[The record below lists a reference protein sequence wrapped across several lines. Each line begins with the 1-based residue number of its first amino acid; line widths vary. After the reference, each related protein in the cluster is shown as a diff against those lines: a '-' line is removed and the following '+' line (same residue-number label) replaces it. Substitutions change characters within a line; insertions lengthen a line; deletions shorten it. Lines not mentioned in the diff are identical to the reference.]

1 MLRIYKSSAGSG
13 KTFTLVREYLRLAL
27 SGDTEKYKHILAI
40 TFTNKAANEMKGRII
55 SALREITADV
65 SQSSMARELL
75 PLLHITPNVLQER
88 AGYLL
93 EDILHNYSDLSVST
107 IDSFVHRLI
116 RSFAYDLHL
125 SSDFEIEMDSN
136 MLLTMAVEKLMDS
149 AKEDEASQ
157 VTKALI
163 DFAENNLSEGKGWNL
178 EYALINFSRELFNED
193 SNEYIKKL
201 ADFTIDDFIQTRD
214 TLYAI
219 KTNFEN
225 KIKEPATRAFDLI
238 RSQGLDESHFYQT
251 RSSIYKYFF
260 NLSSEP
266 AGAKTE
272 PNSYVQKT
280 ISEDK
285 WVSGKIADREKAKID
300 SIKSELT
307 HYYNEIRSVRDDG
320 ESTYILTKLLLKN
333 IYSFMLLTEI
343 KRMLEEHKQENNIL
357 HISEFQERISHI
369 VNEQDAPIIY
379 ERIGDWYDC
388 VLIDEFQ
395 DTSVLQWRNLLP
407 LIENSQM
414 KVQDSLIVGDG
425 KQAIYRFRGGE
436 VEQFAALPLVYQ
448 SEGNYMLQAREVAIM
463 NYGTEQL
470 SLIKNYRSR
479 KEIIDFNNTFYE
491 SISTQPEFGHQH
503 IYTDHT
509 QQQGK
514 DMPGGYVS
522 IDFLEKA
529 EDMPYIESLCYHV
542 EALIHDVREKGYAW
556 SDIAILT
563 RTNDIGSDIASY
575 LLQQHIPVVSSE
587 SLLIGRSHEVRAI
600 VSFLY
605 YMADKDNL
613 IRRAEILY
621 YFAPGLMTANG
632 GEAHDRLRGGYI
644 DFEKYI
650 SSLCGEDFDSDHL
663 IQNRLPE
670 LIQSLIRKFSFLQK
684 NDAFIQFFMD
694 EVLEYSVKNGNR
706 VNEFLKWWED
716 NKSKKSI
723 IYPDTM
729 DAVRVLTIHRAK
741 GLQYPVVILP
751 DADFKLRNTKR
762 FLWAEMEGD
771 LTGNISVFPLPVQA
785 DLENTDYGDLYKK
798 EMADSLLD
806 MVNLLYVATTRPEDR
821 LYLLSERPDKEP
833 EKLNSIT
840 ALLTRVLQ
848 QLNLWEGFTNYEFG
862 DSHTSKMT
870 GKGEDKIAE
879 FAYTPVMNQ
888 KRKSMPIK
896 SSSSQQEGTVPLQA
910 ILLAQI
916 IKAMKYKKDAEVV
929 LNKYRIAGVI
939 SADEKIRLEND
950 FREICSN
957 DEIVELFSEKWKV
970 YADKQIIAANKYV
983 YTADRLLIDR
993 ETGGAVIVNFRQGS
1007 EHEKHIKEV
1016 VEYAKILREKG
1027 NKIGDSAVIYTD
1039 TKTLVKILV

>member
-40 TFTNKAANEMKGRII
+40 TFTNKAANEMKSRII
-55 SALREITADV
+55 SALREITGDI
-65 SQSSMARELL
+65 SKSSMAKELL
-75 PLLHITPNVLQER
+75 PLLHITANVLQER

-163 DFAENNLSEGKGWNL
+163 DFAENNLTEGKGWNL
-178 EYALINFSRELFNED
+178 EFALINFSRELFNED
-193 SNEYIKKL
+193 SNEFIKKL
-201 ADFTIDDFIQTRD
+201 ADFKIDDFIQTRD
-214 TLYAI
+214 RLYAV
-219 KTNFEN
+219 KLNFEN
-225 KIKEPATRAFDLI
+225 RIKQPAKQAFDLI
-238 RSQGLDESHFYQT
+238 CSQGLDESHFYQT
-251 RSSIYKYFF
+251 RSSIFKYFL
-260 NLSSEP
+260 NLSGDP
-266 AGAKTE
+266 ASAKCE

-280 ISEDK
+280 ISEGK
-285 WVSGKIADREKAKID
+285 WVSTKITDRDKAKID
-300 SIKSELT
+300 TIKSELT
-307 HYYNEIRSVRDDG
+307 HYYNEIKSLRDDG
-320 ESTYILTKLLLKN
+320 ESTYILAKLLLKN

-343 KRMLEEHKQENNIL
+343 KRMLEEYKQENNIL
-357 HISEFQERISHI
+357 HISEFQERISRI

-463 NYGTEQL
+463 NYGTEEL
-470 SLIKNYRSR
+470 SLVRNFRSR
-479 KEIIDFNNTFYE
+479 KEIIEFNNTLYDA
-491 SISTQPEFGHQH
+491 IALQPEFGHKH
-503 IYTDHT
+503 IYTDHA
-509 QQQGK
+509 QQQGR
-514 DMPGGYVS
+514 DMQGGYVS
-522 IDFLEKA
+522 IEFLEKTD
-529 EDMPYIESLCYHV
+529 EIEYREALCYHV
-542 EALIHDVREKGYAW
+542 EALIQNVREKGYAW

-605 YMADKDNL
+605 YMSDKDNL

-632 GEAHDRLRGGYI
+632 GEAYERLRGGYL

-650 SSLCGEDFDSDHL
+650 SSLCGADFDSDQL

-670 LIQSLIRKFSFLQK
+670 LIQSLIRKFPFLQK

-741 GLQYPVVILP
+741 GLQYPVVIIP

-785 DLENTDYGDLYKK
+785 DLENTNYGDLYKK

-821 LYLLSERPDKEP
+821 LYLISERPEKEP

-840 ALLTRVLQ
+840 ALLVRVLQ
-848 QLNLWEGFTNYEFG
+848 HLDIWDGFSTYEFG
-862 DSHTSKMT
+862 DSSTSKIA
-870 GKGEDKIAE
+870 GKDHEKMAE
-879 FAYTPVMNQ
+879 FTYSPVMNQ
-888 KRKSMPIK
+888 NRKSMPIK
-896 SSSSQQEGTVPLQA
+896 SSAAQSEDTAPLRSL
-910 ILLAQI
+910 LLAEVM
-916 IKAMKYKKDAEVV
+916 KEMKYEKDGVIT
-929 LNKYRIAGVI
+929 LNKYLISGRI
-939 SADEKIRLEND
+939 SLEEKNDLEKD
-950 FREICSN
+950 IQ
-957 DEIVELFSEKWKV
+957 ELFLNKDIAILFSDTLRV
-970 YADKQIIAANKYV
+970 YSNKQIIAGNKF
-983 YTADRLLIDR
+983 THRADRLLIHKESGR
-993 ETGGAVIVNFRQGS
+993 AVIVNFRQGN
-1007 EHEKHIKEV
+1007 EHDKHVKEV
-1016 VEYAKILREKG
+1016 TDYARVLKEKG
-1027 NKIGDSAVIYTD
+1027 MGIDDSAVIYTD
-1039 TKTLVKILV
+1039 SKTVVKILV